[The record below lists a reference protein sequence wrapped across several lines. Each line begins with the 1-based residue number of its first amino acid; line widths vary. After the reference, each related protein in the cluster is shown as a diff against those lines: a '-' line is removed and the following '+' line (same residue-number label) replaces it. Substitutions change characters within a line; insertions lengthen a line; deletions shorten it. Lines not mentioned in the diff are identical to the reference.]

1 MVLLSAAIYLGS
13 DRLRN
18 FDPALIGYAT
28 ATVFLAFGAT
38 YRFVLWVANPPAR
51 RSFLQGW
58 KASLRWRT
66 LARSPTLVPRTLASN
81 LFLQS
86 FIRRRGVERW
96 LAHQAM
102 FWGVLLAAGVTFP
115 LTFGWIHF
123 RAMPGTQH
131 DYGLYLLGVRALRFD
146 AFNWLGWLT
155 FHVLDIAAVL
165 VIAGGAYFLLHRMRE
180 RRVLADQRFLRDLLP
195 LLALL
200 AVALTGLLLTFSTA
214 VLGGRYY
221 QFLALVHMSSVV
233 LTLLFIP
240 FGKFFHV
247 IHRTATIGVPVYQAT
262 SQADSGVFEC
272 RRCGAP
278 LETAAFVEDLQKTMG
293 ELRLGYPAWIERC
306 PRCKRLERG
315 AAYRSLVKAG
325 FE

>member
-1 MVLLSAAIYLGS
+1 M
-13 DRLRN
+13 
-18 FDPALIGYAT
+18 
-28 ATVFLAFGAT
+28 
-38 YRFVLWVANPPAR
+38 
-51 RSFLQGW
+51 
-58 KASLRWRT
+58 AST
-66 LARSPTLVPRTLASN
+66 

-123 RAMPGTQH
+123 RATPGTQH
-131 DYGLYLLGVRALRFD
+131 GYGLYLLGVRALRFD
-146 AFNWLGWLT
+146 AFNWLGWLF
-155 FHVLDIAAVL
+155 FHTLDIAAVL
-165 VIAGGAYFLLHRMRE
+165 VIAGAAYFLLHRVRE
-180 RRVLADQRFLRDLLP
+180 RRMLADQRFLRDLLP

-214 VLGGRYY
+214 VLGGRFYH
-221 QFLALVHMSSVV
+221 FLALVHMSSVV

-262 SQADSGVFEC
+262 SQAGSGVFEC

-278 LETAAFVEDLQKTMG
+278 LETVAFVEDLQKTMG
-293 ELRLGYPAWIERC
+293 ELRLGYPAWTERC

-325 FE
+325 FQ